1 MSFTKTARNGDV
13 MAPKGS
19 TGGLFSLPE
28 PGVPSVSNV
37 PFPLKSRGGT
47 RTRPNCRAQNSTDQ
61 KHHFGWGHQRSCSR
75 ATRHAAQADE
85 NASLATSPIRLV
97 ARGGQGNLTD
107 LAQELPFFHR
117 VLCASTP
124 GGGITPAERTA
135 SGRGSAERSD
145 AEQVPVTAV
154 RVAGRESDRRSAPGS
169 AGSPA
174 AAAAEFET
182 TPHGLSKKGGLR

>member
-107 LAQELPFFHR
+107 LAQELPHR
-117 VLCASTP
+117 PGTP
-124 GGGITPAERTA
+124 FSKEL
-135 SGRGSAERSD
+135 
-145 AEQVPVTAV
+145 
-154 RVAGRESDRRSAPGS
+154 AGPGHRLISPETLELTRRSNGGVPRHLTSTSQKFSDDNTPS
-169 AGSPA
+169 A
-174 AAAAEFET
+174 
-182 TPHGLSKKGGLR
+182 

>member
-1 MSFTKTARNGDV
+1 

-107 LAQELPFFHR
+107 LAQELPFSHR
-117 VLCASTP
+117 VLCASTATC
-124 GGGITPAERTA
+124 GSTTSMSGIVRSRPLWLRVCPYFPFNARICLNGHNWLAQRMRNAGIQFRQEDNAFLTCSDPPA
-135 SGRGSAERSD
+135 
-145 AEQVPVTAV
+145 
-154 RVAGRESDRRSAPGS
+154 
-169 AGSPA
+169 
-174 AAAAEFET
+174 
-182 TPHGLSKKGGLR
+182 L

>member
-47 RTRPNCRAQNSTDQ
+47 RTRPDYRAQNSTDQ

-117 VLCASTP
+117 VLCASTV
-124 GGGITPAERTA
+124 RTA
-135 SGRGSAERSD
+135 ESVGRCLPQSQSVRKKASP
-145 AEQVPVTAV
+145 PVVLSPSQET
-154 RVAGRESDRRSAPGS
+154 RHEPLPRTPRRQHS
-169 AGSPA
+169 
-174 AAAAEFET
+174 FR
-182 TPHGLSKKGGLR
+182 LQLL